1 MSVLNYVQNGEPVDD
16 IVSNRVIRQVITDS
30 GLDPDANFVGFL
42 PYVPVAYGGSLVG
55 QAKSINFIGTSLSVS
70 MSGDTVDVE
79 LDVEVGPGTAT
90 FIPMFD
96 SSSTITDTPFY
107 VEDDNLVL
115 NGNALIF
122 GTPATVSASGD
133 LRVTDSFEIRGLSPN
148 GNFDKGIM
156 SFEVFDS
163 TTPNHINLGVVG
175 STSSENGSNTRVILR
190 RGASLHVESIN
201 GTALSTSDYIE
212 AAGNFDNKIS
222 VSGWVFDT
230 ANNALQRRVSGG
242 NSTLGR
248 LGAPWGRAYV

>member
-70 MSGDTVDVE
+70 MSGYTVDVE

-115 NGNALIF
+115 NDNA
-122 GTPATVSASGD
+122 
-133 LRVTDSFEIRGLSPN
+133 
-148 GNFDKGIM
+148 
-156 SFEVFDS
+156 
-163 TTPNHINLGVVG
+163 
-175 STSSENGSNTRVILR
+175 
-190 RGASLHVESIN
+190 
-201 GTALSTSDYIE
+201 
-212 AAGNFDNKIS
+212 
-222 VSGWVFDT
+222 
-230 ANNALQRRVSGG
+230 
-242 NSTLGR
+242 
-248 LGAPWGRAYV
+248 